1 MKKGFD
7 KRTKKMLNTDQTKEN
22 KIPKTITLDP
32 TVFAWVSQRAG
43 IMKMNGEKA
52 NDSMVINDILRA
64 AMEKEL
70 AEREAEGMKLI
81 AKKTT
86 NGGKQIKQLRREA

>member
-1 MKKGFD
+1 MEEQAKKIA
-7 KRTKKMLNTDQTKEN
+7 KSYS
-22 KIPKTITLDP
+22 LDP
-32 TVFAWVSQRAG
+32 VVVSWVTQRAARLTIQG
-43 IMKMNGEKA
+43 LNGERA
-52 NDSMVINDILRA
+52 NDSKVVNDILRA

-86 NGGKQIKQLRREA
+86 NGGKQIKQLRRETS